1 VAEGVLGRIAESKR
15 ADLERRFDGVSLDAL
30 RSKAQPTRR
39 SLGAVLAQPGSRFIL
54 EIKKASP
61 SRGSINPNADAGAV
75 ARAYAGVA
83 DAVSVLTDGPFFG
96 GSNDDLKAA
105 RCNFDGPI
113 LAKDFFIDRR
123 QVVEARIAGAD
134 AVLVMLSLL
143 DDESAKAIIAEAE
156 RLGMDALVEVHDEAE
171 MRRANALGAAIIG
184 INNRD
189 LRDLSIDLRTT
200 ERLAH
205 MARSPLLVSESGIES
220 RADVERLASRVDAFL
235 VGSALMRSQSP
246 ALAARKL
253 VFGRVKLCGVTR
265 AEDLTAGRAAAFAG
279 FIFVPGTPR
288 NLTPE
293 GAAPLAG
300 EARKSGM
307 RPVGV
312 FRDAPVRVVADIAT
326 LLNLHAVQLHGDE
339 DRDYIKALRREVKC
353 EIWAAVTPRRGAILS
368 RPGDRLLFDS
378 GRGGTGRTFDWD
390 LVSRHPDLQRSLVA
404 GGIGPANARAAA
416 RLGAYAIDVGSSTDA
431 VPGVKSPEKIR
442 ALFESLR
449 PQSRQ
454 ENRLCA

>member
-15 ADLERRFDGVSLDAL
+15 AELERRFDGVSIDAL
-30 RSKAQPTRR
+30 RSAARPTRR
-39 SLGAVLAQPGSRFIL
+39 SLGAVLAKPGSRFIL

-61 SRGSINPNADAGAV
+61 SRGSINRNADAGAI

-96 GSNDDLKAA
+96 GSNEDVKAA
-105 RCNFDGPI
+105 RRNFDGPI
-113 LAKDFFIDRR
+113 LAKDFFLDPR
-123 QVVEARIAGAD
+123 QVVEARLSGAD

-143 DDESAKAIIAEAE
+143 DDGLAKAIIAEAD
-156 RLGMDALVEVHDEAE
+156 RLGMDALVEVHDESE
-171 MRRANALGAAIIG
+171 MRRANAIGARIIG

-205 MARSPLLVSESGIES
+205 MARSKVLVSESGIES

-235 VGSALMRSQSP
+235 VGSALMRSQNP

-279 FIFVPGTPR
+279 FIFVPRTPR
-288 NLTPE
+288 HLRAE
-293 GAAPLAG
+293 QAAPLAG
-300 EARKSGM
+300 QARRSDIL
-307 RPVGV
+307 PVGV
-312 FRDAPVRVVADIAT
+312 FRNAPRRLVADVAT
-326 LLNLHAVQLHGDE
+326 ILNLHAVQLHGDE
-339 DRDYIKALRREVKC
+339 DRDYIKALRRELKC
-353 EIWAAVTPRRGAILS
+353 EIWAAVAPRRGAILS

-378 GRGGTGRTFDWD
+378 GKGGTGRTFDWD
-390 LVSRHPDLQRSLVA
+390 LVGRHPDLQRSLIA
-404 GGIGPANARAAA
+404 GGIGSGNARAAA

-449 PQSRQ
+449 P
-454 ENRLCA
+454 ECRLEYQQCA